1 MQLSGSKLAGMI
13 MVFNGRGVL
22 GKSEFQPNPLL
33 GMCYFLA
40 RPGIILHEI
49 AENFTPN
56 TGGVCH

>member
-1 MQLSGSKLAGMI
+1 MQLSGSKLAGMFMGCNI
-13 MVFNGRGVL
+13 RFFPGIT
-22 GKSEFQPNPLL
+22 KSKPNPLL